1 MINAYGPTEAAS
13 AVSAVV
19 IDEKILRDV
28 LLPVGMY
35 GNFAADIFII
45 DDEIVLRGDSVF
57 GGYLDGE
64 PGGHCTKNGVNSYRT
79 GDLGF
84 FRDGY
89 LYCRGRKDDQIKYM
103 GYRIELADIER
114 NLAEVDG
121 VRECAV
127 TAKRDGDTVKAIHAF
142 VVPEA
147 GAKTDAVRL
156 KNALKQRL
164 PDYMIPKTIRF
175 LDALP
180 VSANGK
186 TDRKALN
193 EI

>member
-1 MINAYGPTEAAS
+1 
-13 AVSAVV
+13 
-19 IDEKILRDV
+19 
-28 LLPVGMY
+28 
-35 GNFAADIFII
+35 
-45 DDEIVLRGDSVF
+45 
-57 GGYLDGE
+57 
-64 PGGHCTKNGVNSYRT
+64 
-79 GDLGF
+79 
-84 FRDGY
+84 
-89 LYCRGRKDDQIKYM
+89 
-103 GYRIELADIER
+103 
-114 NLAEVDG
+114 
-121 VRECAV
+121 
-127 TAKRDGDTVKAIHAF
+127 VKAIHAF

-147 GAKTDAVRL
+147 GAKPDDVRL